1 MIEVKALTKRYNDVV
16 AIDGVTFRVEKG
28 EILGFL
34 GPNGAG
40 KTTTMRILSCFMPAT
55 SGEATVAGF
64 DCFEEPMEVK
74 KRLGYLPE
82 SSPLYKDMRVG
93 EYLDFVAAVKGL
105 RGADKRSKI
114 AEVMLETSITDV
126 EKRLIGRL
134 SKGYRQRVGIAQAL
148 LNDPEVLIL
157 DEPTAGL
164 DPKQIVEIRQLIKNM
179 SGKRTVILSTHILP
193 EVSIVCDRV
202 LIIHKGRVVA
212 EDTPQNL
219 SQRRQK
225 KNAVRLT
232 VDAPLEEARAALLAI
247 DGVKEVTL
255 DGYAKAGEMPL
266 LVETDHARDVRR
278 DMAAAIIHNGWGL
291 VEMRQVM
298 MSLEEIFVDLV
309 TEEDKTNVQH

>member
-1 MIEVKALTKRYNDVV
+1 MIEVEALTKRYNDVV

-55 SGEATVAGF
+55 SGKATVAGF

-82 SSPLYKDMRVG
+82 SSPLYKDMKVG
-93 EYLDFVAAVKGL
+93 EFLDFAAGVKGL
-105 RGADKRSKI
+105 KGADRRSKM
-114 AEVMLETSITDV
+114 AEVMQETFITDV
-126 EKRLIGRL
+126 EQKLIGRL

-164 DPKQIVEIRQLIKNM
+164 DPRQIVDIRQLIKNM

-202 LIIHKGRVVA
+202 LIIHKGKVVA

-232 VDAPLEEARAALLAI
+232 VDAPLEEAKAALLAI
-247 DGVKEVTL
+247 DGVKEVKL
-255 DGYAKAGEMPL
+255 DGYAKEGEMPL
-266 LVETDHARDVRR
+266 LVETDQARDVRR
-278 DMAAAIIHNGWGL
+278 DMAAAIIHKGWGL